1 MKNPTPSK
9 PVRLSDVTEA
19 LEIMPEE
26 WSAYVNR
33 RTGEVVSLS
42 NDAFSAVES
51 QDADEEWFGEA
62 DETMIALAREIET
75 GKDFEKLPNKFE
87 VHEWSIMR
95 DFCDTV
101 EKESDRQELLESV
114 HGGGA
119 FRFFKSTLNRLG
131 LREKWFQYRDKAIEQ
146 IAIDW
151 LEDHDIPWT
160 RSDSDNGVMLE

>member
-1 MKNPTPSK
+1 MKNPTPSR
-9 PVRLSDVTEA
+9 PVKLSDVIDA
-19 LEIMPEE
+19 LEIMPPE

-42 NDAFSAVES
+42 NDAFAAVES

-75 GKDFEKLPNKFE
+75 GKEFEKLPSNFE
-87 VHEWSIMR
+87 VHNWSIMR

-101 EKESDRQELLESV
+101 EKESDRQELLESI
-114 HGGGA
+114 HGSGA
-119 FRFFKSTLNRLG
+119 FRYFKSTLNRLG
-131 LREKWFQYRDKAIEQ
+131 LREKWFQFRDKAIEQ
-146 IAIDW
+146 VAIDW

-160 RSDSDNGVMLE
+160 RSDSDDGVMPE

>member
-1 MKNPTPSK
+1 MKKPGPLK

-51 QDADEEWFGEA
+51 QDADEEWAGEA

-75 GKDFEKLPNKFE
+75 GKDFERLPDKFE

-95 DFCDTV
+95 DFCETV
-101 EKESDRQELLESV
+101 EKESDRQELLDSV
-114 HGGGA
+114 HGSGA
-119 FRFFKSTLNRLG
+119 FRFFRSTVNRLG
-131 LREKWFQYRDKAIEQ
+131 LREKWFRFLNDAIEQ
-146 IAIDW
+146 IAIQW
-151 LEDHDIPWT
+151 LDDHEIPWT
-160 RSDSDNGVMLE
+160 RSDSGDGVMLE